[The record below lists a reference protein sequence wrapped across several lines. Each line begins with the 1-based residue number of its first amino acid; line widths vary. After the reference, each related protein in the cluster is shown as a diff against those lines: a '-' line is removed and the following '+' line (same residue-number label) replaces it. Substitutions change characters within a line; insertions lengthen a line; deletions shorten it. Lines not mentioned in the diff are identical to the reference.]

1 MSGPGL
7 EGGIQGRWGEGEQK
21 KREVRGS
28 VEEWGAVGLG
38 VTADKGNGSEIA
50 RLGGGVGQV
59 SIAGVWGRLEHLD
72 RCWAGGMG
80 GRGTGEHPWWGGGRF
95 NVTRAGYQAR
105 GVLQPL
111 WQHEGAPNKCSRG
124 DPGLPES
131 CQLLLTQ
138 INSATGTKRPPCPYA
153 YRCRP
158 RGSAP
163 GISSAL
169 CRQLPRA
176 AMTTRSFLPRRR
188 PG

>member
-80 GRGTGEHPWWGGGRF
+80 GRGTGEHPWWGG
-95 NVTRAGYQAR
+95 AG
-105 GVLQPL
+105 
-111 WQHEGAPNKCSRG
+111 SM
-124 DPGLPES
+124 LPELGTRPEGS
-131 CQLLLTQ
+131 FNRSGSMREPRT
-138 INSATGTKRPPCPYA
+138 SAAEGIPDCPSHVY
-153 YRCRP
+153 C
-158 RGSAP
+158 
-163 GISSAL
+163 
-169 CRQLPRA
+169 
-176 AMTTRSFLPRRR
+176 F
-188 PG
+188 